1 MSSALSRLALLAV
14 VATVALTG
22 CGGSGTD
29 VAAVGADAGAVA
41 VTVATVVEE
50 PITRFIRVS
59 GTLVAQEKAEVAAE
73 IAGRV
78 EATPI
83 ERGSRVGAGAELIR
97 ISAAE
102 VSAQATEAQA
112 NVAQIEERL
121 GMASGDA
128 FDVERVPEVANAKA
142 ARELALTELSRARM
156 LKDQQLLS
164 AADFDQREAQANA
177 AARQYDTGRNGALQ
191 QYQSLQAARARA
203 TLTQKA
209 VADAVVRSPF
219 AGAVAERL
227 VSVGDYVTR
236 GTKVASVIRVDP
248 LRVELTVPAQ
258 FVAEVAAG
266 RAVTFT
272 VDTYPGETFTG
283 TIRYVSPSINAD
295 SRSLVVEALVGNED
309 GRLMPGFFATAR
321 IEQASRQPALL
332 VPAAALR
339 TSAGA
344 ARVFVVTGAAENR
357 RAEERVVAVGQA
369 VGDRLEIASG
379 LKAGE
384 QVVVQGVAQVVDGV
398 RLVAGK
404 S

>member
-1 MSSALSRLALLAV
+1 MSHPCSRLALLGL
-14 VATVALTG
+14 VATLILSGCRRDGADAAAL
-22 CGGSGTD
+22 D
-29 VAAVGADAGAVA
+29 ADAGAVA
-41 VTVATVVEE
+41 VSVATAVEE

-83 ERGSRVGAGAELIR
+83 ERGSRVAAAAQLIR
-97 ISAAE
+97 ISASE

-112 NVAQIEERL
+112 NVAQIEARL
-121 GMASGDA
+121 GIASGEV
-128 FDVERVPEVANAKA
+128 FDVDRVPEVANARA
-142 ARELALTELSRARM
+142 GRELALTELSRARM
-156 LKDQQLLS
+156 LKDQKLLS

-203 TLTQKA
+203 ALTQKA

-236 GTKVASVIRVDP
+236 GTKVATVIRVDP
-248 LRVELTVPAQ
+248 LRMELTVPAQ

-266 RAVTFT
+266 RAVTFM
-272 VDTYPGETFTG
+272 VDTYPDETFTG
-283 TIRYVSPSINAD
+283 IIRYVSPAINAD
-295 SRSLVVEALVGNED
+295 SRALVVEALVPNTD

-321 IEQASRQPALL
+321 IEEASRRPALL
-332 VPAAALR
+332 IPSAAVR
-339 TSAGA
+339 MSGGA
-344 ARVFVVTGAAENR
+344 ARVFVVTQGDSGR
-357 RAEERVVAVGQA
+357 RAEERVIAVGQV
-369 VGDRLEIASG
+369 VGDRTEVASG
-379 LKAGE
+379 LTAGE
-384 QVVVQGVAQVVDGV
+384 QVVVDGIDRVVDGV
-398 RLVAGK
+398 RLAVGK
-404 S
+404 